1 MNYLLANRVY
11 LGACI
16 VSFLILLWYVD
27 LWTFE
32 LSIAE
37 DDIVM
42 SQEVEVI
49 DNEFRWNN
57 VPTFVNG

>member
-1 MNYLLANRVY
+1 MCLYAVDGLQL
-11 LGACI
+11 
-16 VSFLILLWYVD
+16 D